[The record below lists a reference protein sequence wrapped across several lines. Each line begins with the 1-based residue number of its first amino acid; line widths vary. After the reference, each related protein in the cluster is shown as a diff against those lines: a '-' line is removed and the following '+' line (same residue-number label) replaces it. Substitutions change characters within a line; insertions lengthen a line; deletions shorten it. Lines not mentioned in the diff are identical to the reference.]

1 MAVVSSI
8 AHFTALHKR
17 VWEGR
22 AGLSRCAPARSTC
35 LLDHPQRVV
44 VLFLAALATALSHAG
59 AVAALPPP
67 QSPGA
72 ASTQPR
78 TPGSVTAE
86 EVAGVKQAAES
97 ALADEQYQQAV
108 AIR

>member
-22 AGLSRCAPARSTC
+22 VATVPPARSTC

-59 AVAALPPP
+59 AAAALPPP

-72 ASTQPR
+72 GSSQPR